1 MFRYAFYSSYF
12 HFSINRRPNILGMAY
27 QGFQIY
33 ISISTC
39 IYSTSTS
46 TSTYH
51 PHRYIYTYI
60 HTLYIRNIYN
70 APIQMETWGQ
80 WVPVRGGH
88 YHVFRW
94 CAYEL
99 GCFLSR
105 ERVSVEILPVKTSV
119 MLVLVGVLWS
129 HGAMEVF

>member
-12 HFSINRRPNILGMAY
+12 KFSINRRPKHPRYGIPGVPDIHIQLQMHIRLH
-27 QGFQIY
+27 QHIY
-33 ISISTC
+33 IYT
-39 IYSTSTS
+39 
-46 TSTYH
+46 H
-51 PHRYIYTYI
+51 TYI

-70 APIQMETWGQ
+70 APIQIETWGK

-88 YHVFRW
+88 YHFFRW
-94 CAYEL
+94 CAYEI

-105 ERVSVEILPVKTSV
+105 ERAPVEILPVKTSV
-119 MLVLVGVLWS
+119 LLVLVGVLWS